1 MHDALNDSDPQD
13 KKGPWGADS
22 GMMGQDECTFNG
34 NGIQRE
40 RFLN

>member
-1 MHDALNDSDPQD
+1 MTHKIRKSLGKTD
-13 KKGPWGADS
+13 ADS

-40 RFLN
+40 KIS